1 MLLSLILLFS
11 SANAHPV
18 HHRPHPAEVVR
29 VAPEYHREIRWIE
42 THYNRYG
49 RLILGHW
56 VVVDD
61 FSIVECRENR
71 YGAVSCI
78 VR

>member
-11 SANAHPV
+11 SANARPV
-18 HHRPHPAEVVR
+18 HHRPRPAEVVR

-71 YGAVSCI
+71 YGTVSCI